1 MIPSIKSKDRSHI
14 STSTRLSLGS
24 KKSSSFGSTYP
35 IQSEYSGKQQYL
47 RTWEEPT
54 FESILYSSSPSALP
68 TFFSPNKY
76 QKRAYSKTNTCL
88 CRTFFTS
95 HKAISDCILLFASVF
110 PCAVL
115 STLQVY
121 EQSSFHP
128 SFSNSLLSLANQYKQ
143 SFLSLVLP
151 SPFLL
156 SFLHHSFVSNK
167 HTHIAYPL

>member
-1 MIPSIKSKDRSHI
+1 MIPSIKTKDRSHI

-68 TFFSPNKY
+68 TFFSPNIYIKSAPIPKQTLAFAEPFSHHTRRFLIVFFCSLRFFHVPCY
-76 QKRAYSKTNTCL
+76 PPFRFTNN
-88 CRTFFTS
+88 R
-95 HKAISDCILLFASVF
+95 
-110 PCAVL
+110 L
-115 STLQVY
+115 STLAFQTLFY
-121 EQSSFHP
+121 PWQTST
-128 SFSNSLLSLANQYKQ
+128 NSLFSLLF
-143 SFLSLVLP
+143 SHHFP
-151 SPFLL
+151 R
-156 SFLHHSFVSNK
+156 FLHPSFVSNK